1 MAEFFESRKLRYEI
15 HARCEKRWQ
24 IAEIVGDGREQLGG
38 RFGRTNFEEI
48 ERAVLSKANALLAGG
63 DVEAVRVTRDRVRA
77 DGFTTTS
84 EIFFK
89 ESTGGKSEPPLTVG
103 RHDGAVPVCAEPT
116 DFYAR
121 PACKIIGTILRS
133 FLDRQFITSLELLH
147 FHPYIR
153 KLNDNNYTL
162 VQGAIHQIGSAQAKA
177 AGEDVK
183 SRANKLHGLIEAV
196 ETQARE
202 ALAMKDLPAIEKGDY
217 RAFAGRIATRYQGD
231 QCRYFTMVALARH
244 FQGAS
249 SFLARL
255 DFVLD
260 NLGVEQSADSRALLD
275 CLAADC
281 LDSSQL
287 VVDLLGHQPN
297 LAAALG
303 TLSELARGEGDAGKS
318 DDSLAKLRRLIGEG
332 ALPVSADCLWDRVL
346 RELNRGRSLSRTDEK
361 QEWNLLMKLSD
372 RLLANCP
379 GERRGPV
386 EAAFKERMRRFRD
399 AALLR
404 D

>member
-1 MAEFFESRKLRYEI
+1 MATLAYSYIMKTRVGGRCFQDIFTPLWNSPRCVACSAGSASPTGSNAARWLVRRCEGMAEFFESRKLRYEI

-281 LDSSQL
+281 L
-287 VVDLLGHQPN
+287 
-297 LAAALG
+297 
-303 TLSELARGEGDAGKS
+303 
-318 DDSLAKLRRLIGEG
+318 
-332 ALPVSADCLWDRVL
+332 WDRVL

-379 GERRGPV
+379 GERRGSV
-386 EAAFKERMRRFRD
+386 ETAVKERMRRLRD